1 MTICILFG
9 SLTWE
14 DVKNRQVLYLVP
26 FVGTSCLIPDWEF
39 SRFPCR
45 MYCQTYLFNT
55 SFQFQA
61 FSVVIL
67 QSTEP
72 KSLCFS
78 SGRFCHLAI
87 FQRKYAW
94 NNKLSWKVWNSTLCS
109 SCWKPGK
116 ILILAGLPGKQ
127 TALDYVQAF
136 RFFLPW
142 IFMLSHNPILW
153 FSLLSYNHARWIII
167 SLNGWKLTPK
177 KKVRSADG
185 VLISW
190 SRSHANIRQ
199 WGLLHGK

>member
-1 MTICILFG
+1 MNNTATCLHMPEEIPRALSVSRIHQFPGNGYVSSNTLELVNWEGKIVTICILFG

-78 SGRFCHLAI
+78 GGRFCHLAI
-87 FQRKYAW
+87 FQRKYA
-94 NNKLSWKVWNSTLCS
+94 
-109 SCWKPGK
+109 
-116 ILILAGLPGKQ
+116 
-127 TALDYVQAF
+127 
-136 RFFLPW
+136 
-142 IFMLSHNPILW
+142 
-153 FSLLSYNHARWIII
+153 
-167 SLNGWKLTPK
+167 
-177 KKVRSADG
+177 
-185 VLISW
+185 
-190 SRSHANIRQ
+190 
-199 WGLLHGK
+199 